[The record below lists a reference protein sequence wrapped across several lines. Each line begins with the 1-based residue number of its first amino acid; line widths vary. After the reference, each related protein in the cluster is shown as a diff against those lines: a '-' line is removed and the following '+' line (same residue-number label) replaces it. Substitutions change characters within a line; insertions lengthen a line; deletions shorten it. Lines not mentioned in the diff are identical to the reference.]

1 MQRQPVVHGFQRQT
15 EQHLLECFV
24 RNGPHASWHES
35 AGQVDQPDRRGQMII
50 MSPGDKVRVRDNP
63 SRVGTLSSEPSSGAG
78 VRRRVLVNFSD
89 GEEYVLE
96 ASLEKVQRETK
107 DPYELMCRGDYGH
120 THDLRGAITYYRLS
134 GKLANLIYSLNT
146 TNTQFLPYQFK
157 PVLQFLDSP
166 SRGIVIADE
175 VGLGK
180 TIEAG
185 LIWTELR
192 ARQNARRLLVVC
204 PAMLREKWKDEL
216 SNRFGVRAEIVD
228 AGELLARLKVAQERP
243 LEEFALIVSMQGVRP
258 PRDWNDR
265 NEPSNSAAAQL
276 ARFLKEAEVNDPLL
290 HLVVVDEAHY
300 LRNAHTQTHRFAALL
315 RPVTDGLA
323 LLTATPIQMRST
335 DLFNLLHLLDE
346 DAFPYEWTYDL
357 SVRAN
362 APIVAMRDR
371 VLREEVP
378 QLEFVEALQHAL
390 ELRSF
395 DDSAQIKFL
404 LSEPPSDA
412 MLASTRGRAQLA
424 EQLDRINPRAK
435 VIARTL
441 KRDVQELRVQREP
454 VTIRAEMSPVERN
467 FYERVTYAVRD
478 FCERN
483 EISEGFMLTI
493 PQRQMASCMAA
504 ACRGWAERLRH
515 AANDDDEEA
524 IYELYGDTSASVEA
538 TAAVSQSPG
547 SQPGELLRVLMGIA
561 RDVGDFDALQAED
574 SKFAALERSLKHYWR
589 DYPGRKVVL
598 FAFYRN
604 TLYYLQERL
613 TRAGVRTVVLH
624 GGMDKHAVLR
634 QFESPDGPTVLLSSE
649 VASEGVDLQF
659 SSLVV
664 NYDLPWNPAKIEQRI
679 GRIDRIGQTEPKIL
693 IWNLVYADTLDDRV
707 LERLFER
714 LNIFKM
720 ALGSMEE
727 ILGATVRELSHDLL
741 SHQLTPDREK
751 ARIDRANVAI
761 ETLRQQ
767 QEELEAKATQLMGHG
782 DFIQNKVK
790 AAHELGRYI
799 RGDDLLAFAR
809 DYLEKEFPGSRLLA
823 SDRNELEASLDLS
836 VDGRVCFSQFI
847 AESRLHGRTA
857 ILAAAP
863 PRLLFDNRLG
873 NAPRGLEKITQDH
886 PLIRFVSERQKG
898 DGKAPMYF
906 PTAAIELPRSA
917 TNGLVPGL
925 YVYVVMRWTLSGSR
939 DVERLVYQVR
949 SVDAPLVLE
958 DDAGEL
964 LVNAAA
970 LNGRD
975 WHGAKSVLDHE
986 RCSRLQ
992 DDCRADIE
1000 EQYQGAKAAQDR
1012 ENRDRVRAMIG
1023 SLEEDLRRRK
1033 DKSDERVADY
1043 EISNDPKR
1051 RRLIPMERGKIRQLT
1066 QRYEEKIAELHLKE
1080 SLSARDSAVSSG
1092 VIRIV

>member
-1 MQRQPVVHGFQRQT
+1 
-15 EQHLLECFV
+15 
-24 RNGPHASWHES
+24 
-35 AGQVDQPDRRGQMII
+35 
-50 MSPGDKVRVRDNP
+50 MSPGDKVRVIDNP
-63 SRVGTLSSEPSSGAG
+63 SRVGTLSSEPASGSG
-78 VRRRVLVNFSD
+78 LRRRLLVNFSD
-89 GEEYVLE
+89 GEEFVLE
-96 ASLEKVQRETK
+96 ASLEKLQRETR
-107 DPYELMCRGDYGH
+107 DPYELMCRGDYGR
-120 THDLRGAITYYRLS
+120 TLDLRGAITYYRLS

-192 ARQNARRLLVVC
+192 ARQDARRLLVVC

-216 SNRFGVRAEIVD
+216 GNRFGVRAEIVD
-228 AGELLARLKVAQERP
+228 AGELLARLQVARDRP
-243 LEEFALIVSMQGVRP
+243 QEEFGLIVSMQGMRP
-258 PRDWNDR
+258 PRGWNDR
-265 NEPSNSAAAQL
+265 RAPSKSAAAQL
-276 ARFLKEAEVNDPLL
+276 ARFLLEAEVQDPLL

-300 LRNAHTQTHRFAALL
+300 LRNAQTQTHRFAALL
-315 RPVTDGLA
+315 RPVTDGLI
-323 LLTATPIQMRST
+323 LLSATPIQMRST

-346 DAFPYEWTYDL
+346 DAFPYEWTYDQ
-357 SVRAN
+357 SVQAN

-378 QLEFVEALQHAL
+378 QSEFVEALEQAL
-390 ELRSF
+390 QQRFF

-404 LSEPPSDA
+404 LSEPPSDEL
-412 MLASTRGRAQLA
+412 LASARGRAQLA

-454 VTIRAEMSPVERN
+454 VTIRAEMSPVERA

-483 EISEGFMLTI
+483 EVSEGFMLTI

-504 ACRGWAERLRH
+504 ACRGWAERLRRT
-515 AANDDDEEA
+515 ADDGDEETL
-524 IYELYGDTSASVEA
+524 YELDGDASVADDTPLVA
-538 TAAVSQSPG
+538 TSPLR
-547 SQPGELLRVLMGIA
+547 SDPGELLRVLIGIA
-561 RDVGDFDALQAED
+561 REVGDFDALQAAD
-574 SKFAALERSLKHYWR
+574 TKFAALERSLKDYWR
-589 DYPGRKVVL
+589 DHPGRKVVL

-613 TRAGVRTVVLH
+613 ARAGVRTAVLH

-679 GRIDRIGQTEPKIL
+679 GRIDRIGQAERKIL

-707 LERLFER
+707 LERLLLR
-714 LNIFKM
+714 LNIFKT
-720 ALGSMEE
+720 AIGSMEE
-727 ILGATVRELSHDLL
+727 ILGATVRELSQDLL
-741 SHQLTPDREK
+741 SHHLTPEREK
-751 ARIDRANVAI
+751 ARIDRAKVAV
-761 ETLRQQ
+761 ETLRQK
-767 QEELEAKATQLMGHG
+767 QEELEANATQLMGHG

-799 RGDDLLAFAR
+799 RGEDLLAFSR
-809 DYLEKEFPGSRLLA
+809 DYLEKEFPGSRLLI
-823 SDRNELEASLDLS
+823 SDRDPLEASLELS
-836 VDGRVCFSQFI
+836 VDGRVFFNQFI
-847 AESRLHGRTA
+847 TTNRLSGRTA
-857 ILAAAP
+857 ILANVP
-863 PRLLFDNRLG
+863 PRLLFDNRVG
-873 NAPRGLEKITQDH
+873 SAPRGVEKVTQDH

-898 DGKAPMYF
+898 AGSAPMYF

-917 TNGLVPGL
+917 VEGLLPGL

-939 DVERLVYQVR
+939 DMERLVYQAR
-949 SVDAPLVLE
+949 SADVSLLLEEDAAE
-958 DDAGEL
+958 A

-970 LNGRD
+970 LSGRD
-975 WHGAKSVLDHE
+975 WHGAKSTLDHAH
-986 RCSRLQ
+986 CGRLQ
-992 DDCRADIE
+992 DECRADIE
-1000 EQYQGAKAAQDR
+1000 EQYRGAKAAQDR

-1023 SLEEDLRRRK
+1023 SLEEDLRRRREAG
-1033 DKSDERVADY
+1033 DARIADY
-1043 EISNDPKR
+1043 ESSDDPKR
-1051 RRLIPMERGKIRQLT
+1051 RRLVPMERGKLRLLT

-1080 SLSARDSAVSSG
+1080 SLSASDSAVSSG

>member
-1 MQRQPVVHGFQRQT
+1 M
-15 EQHLLECFV
+15 
-24 RNGPHASWHES
+24 N
-35 AGQVDQPDRRGQMII
+35 
-50 MSPGDKVRVRDNP
+50 PGDKVRVIDNP
-63 SRVGTLSSEPSSGAG
+63 SRVGTLSSEPPSGTG
-78 VRRRVLVNFSD
+78 LRRRLLVNFID
-89 GEEYVLE
+89 GEEFVLE
-96 ASLEKVQRETK
+96 ASLEKLQRETR
-107 DPYELMCRGDYGH
+107 DPYELMCRGHYGR
-120 THDLRGAITYYRLS
+120 TLDLRGAITYYRLS

-192 ARQNARRLLVVC
+192 ARQDARRLLVVC

-216 SNRFGVRAEIVD
+216 GNRFGVRAEIVD
-228 AGELLARLKVAQERP
+228 AGGLLARLQVARDRP
-243 LEEFALIVSMQGVRP
+243 QEEFALIVSMQGMRP
-258 PRDWNDR
+258 PKGWNDR
-265 NEPSNSAAAQL
+265 KAPSKSAAAQL
-276 ARFLKEAEVNDPLL
+276 ARFLLEAEVQDPLL

-315 RPVTDGLA
+315 RPVTDGLI
-323 LLTATPIQMRST
+323 LLSATPIQMRST

-346 DAFPYEWTYDL
+346 DAFPYEWTYDQ
-357 SVRAN
+357 SVQAN

-378 QLEFVEALQHAL
+378 QSEFVEALEQAL
-390 ELRSF
+390 QQRFF
-395 DDSAQIKFL
+395 DDSAQINFL
-404 LSEPPSDA
+404 LTEPPSDA
-412 MLASTRGRAQLA
+412 LLASARGRAQLA

-454 VTIRAEMSPVERN
+454 VTIRAEMSPVERA

-483 EISEGFMLTI
+483 EVSEGFMLTI

-504 ACRGWAERLRH
+504 ACRGWAERLRRT
-515 AANDDDEEA
+515 ADDGDEETL
-524 IYELYGDTSASVEA
+524 YELDGGASVEDDTPLAA
-538 TAAVSQSPG
+538 TPAPRSD
-547 SQPGELLRVLMGIA
+547 PGELLRVLIGIA
-561 RDVGDFDALQAED
+561 REVGDFDALQAAD
-574 SKFAALERSLKHYWR
+574 TKFAALERSLKDYWR
-589 DYPGRKVVL
+589 DHPGRKVVL

-613 TRAGVRTVVLH
+613 ARAGVRTAVLH

-634 QFESPDGPTVLLSSE
+634 QFESSGGPTVLLSSE

-679 GRIDRIGQTEPKIL
+679 GRIDRIGQAERKIL

-707 LERLFER
+707 LERLLLR
-714 LNIFKM
+714 LNIFKT

-727 ILGATVRELSHDLL
+727 ILGATVRELSQDLL
-741 SHQLTPDREK
+741 SHHLTPEREK
-751 ARIDRANVAI
+751 ARIDRAKVAV
-761 ETLRQQ
+761 ETLRQK
-767 QEELEAKATQLMGHG
+767 QEELEANATQLMGHG

-799 RGDDLLAFAR
+799 RGEDLLAFSR
-809 DYLEKEFPGSRLLA
+809 DYLEKEFPGSRLLT
-823 SDRNELEASLDLS
+823 SDQDPLEASLELS
-836 VDGRVCFSQFI
+836 VDGRVFFNQFI
-847 AESRLHGRTA
+847 TTNRLNSRTA
-857 ILAAAP
+857 ILANVP
-863 PRLLFDNRLG
+863 PRLLFDNRVG
-873 NAPRGLEKITQDH
+873 SAPRGVEKVTQDH

-898 DGKAPMYF
+898 AGNAPMYF

-917 TNGLVPGL
+917 VDGLFPGL

-939 DVERLVYQVR
+939 DMERLVYQAR
-949 SVDAPLVLE
+949 SADVSLLLEEDAAE
-958 DDAGEL
+958 A

-975 WHGAKSVLDHE
+975 WHGAKSALDHAH
-986 RCSRLQ
+986 CGRLQ
-992 DDCRADIE
+992 DECRADIE
-1000 EQYQGAKAAQDR
+1000 EQYRGAKAAQDR

-1023 SLEEDLRRRK
+1023 SLEEDLRRRRESG
-1033 DKSDERVADY
+1033 DARIADY
-1043 EISNDPKR
+1043 EASDDPKR
-1051 RRLIPMERGKIRQLT
+1051 RRLAPMERGKLRLLT

-1080 SLSARDSAVSSG
+1080 SLSASDSAVSSG

>member
-1 MQRQPVVHGFQRQT
+1 MK
-15 EQHLLECFV
+15 
-24 RNGPHASWHES
+24 
-35 AGQVDQPDRRGQMII
+35 
-50 MSPGDKVRVRDNP
+50 PGDKVRVRDNP
-63 SRVGTLSSEPSSGAG
+63 SRVGTLSSEPPTGSTL
-78 VRRRVLVNFSD
+78 RRRVLVNFDD

-96 ASLEKVQRETK
+96 ASLEAIQRETK
-107 DPYELMCRGDYGH
+107 DPYELMRRGDYGH
-120 THDLRGAITYYRLS
+120 TRDLRGAITYYRLS

-192 ARQNARRLLVVC
+192 ARQNARRLLIVC
-204 PAMLREKWKDEL
+204 PAMLREKWKEEL
-216 SNRFGVRAEIVD
+216 GNRFGVRAEIVD
-228 AGELLARLKVAQERP
+228 AGELLERLQLAKERP
-243 LEEFALIVSMQGVRP
+243 HEEFALVVSMQGMRP
-258 PRDWNDR
+258 PSAWNDDK
-265 NEPSNSAAAQL
+265 NPATSASAQL
-276 ARFLKEAEVNDPLL
+276 ARFLLESDPLL
-290 HLVVVDEAHY
+290 DLVVVDEAHY

-315 RPVTDGLA
+315 RPVTDGLI
-323 LLTATPIQMRST
+323 LLSATPIQLRST

-346 DAFPYEWTYDL
+346 DSFPYEWTYDQ
-357 SVRAN
+357 SVQAN

-378 QLEFVEALQHAL
+378 QRDFIEALEEAL
-390 ELRSF
+390 KLRYL
-395 DDSAQIKFL
+395 DDSEQIKFL
-404 LSEPPSDA
+404 LSNPPNDEF
-412 MLASTRGRAQLA
+412 LASARGRAQLA

-435 VIARTL
+435 VITRTL

-454 VTIRAEMSPVERN
+454 VTIRAKLSPTERT
-467 FYERVTYAVRD
+467 FYDRVTDAVRE
-478 FCERN
+478 FCER
-483 EISEGFMLTI
+483 SGTPEGFLLTI
-493 PQRQMASCMAA
+493 PQRQMSSCMAA
-504 ACRGWAERLRH
+504 ACRGWAERLRQSET
-515 AANDDDEEA
+515 ANDEETL
-524 IYELYGDTSASVEA
+524 YELYGETVDADKSATES
-538 TAAVSQSPG
+538 TPG
-547 SQPGELLRVLMGIA
+547 DLLRVLMAIA

-574 SKFAALERSLKHYWR
+574 TKFAELESHLKEYWR
-589 DYPGRKVVL
+589 QYPGRKVVL

-613 TRAGVRTVVLH
+613 ARIGVRAAVLH
-624 GGMDKHAVLR
+624 GGMDKHEILR
-634 QFESPDGPTVLLSSE
+634 QFEAAEGPTVLLSSE

-679 GRIDRIGQTEPKIL
+679 GRIDRIGQNEAKIL

-707 LERLFER
+707 LERLFDR
-714 LNIFKM
+714 LNIFKT

-727 ILGATVRELSHDLL
+727 ILGSTVSELSRDLL
-741 SHQLTPDREK
+741 SHRLTPEREK
-751 ARIDRANVAI
+751 LRIDRARVAI
-761 ETLRQQ
+761 ETLRER
-767 QEELEAKATQLMGHG
+767 QEQLEAKATQLMGHG

-799 RGDDLLAFAR
+799 RGEDLLAFAR
-809 DYLEKEFPGSRLLA
+809 DYLEKEFPGTRLVA
-823 SDRNELEASLDLS
+823 SEQNPVEAILDLS
-836 VDGRVCFSQFI
+836 VDCRLFFNQFI
-847 AESRLHGRTA
+847 TDNRLNGRTA
-857 ILAAAP
+857 ILAAVP

-873 NAPRGLEKITQDH
+873 SAPRGFEKVTQDH

-898 DGKAPMYF
+898 AGKALMYF
-906 PTAAIELPRSA
+906 PTAAIELPYVA
-917 TNGLVPGL
+917 ANGVEQGL

-949 SVDAPLVLE
+949 SVDTLRVL
-958 DDAGEL
+958 DDDLSEL
-964 LVNAAA
+964 LVNTAA
-970 LNGRD
+970 LYGSD
-975 WHGAKSVLDHE
+975 WHAAKNVPDHE
-986 RCSRLQ
+986 KCSQLQ

-1000 EQYQGAKAAQDR
+1000 EQFGGAKAAQDR

-1033 DKSDERVADY
+1033 EAADLRIEGY
-1043 EISNDPKR
+1043 EASGDPKKR
-1051 RRLIPMERGKIRQLT
+1051 RAIPMERGKIKQLA
-1066 QRYEEKIAELHLKE
+1066 QRYEDKIAELRLKE
-1080 SLSARDSAVSSG
+1080 TLSSRDSAVSSG